1 MSSKYEKYRTSIKSV
16 PIVPESATELE
27 KFDWFGFQSTAPKE
41 VHMPEH
47 VSIINA
53 GAETPEQRKLRMLRQ
68 LSLTC
73 TACSMCELGLQGAIR
88 NDEIRDPHV
97 FSNMNPVRFMV
108 VGQNPGWDE
117 LKRREP
123 FVGAAGKN
131 FDTEIKK
138 HGLDRT
144 HFYICNT
151 VRCHTKDNIKPTQR
165 HMDKCEPFLRME
177 IGLLK
182 PRLVITLGAVAF
194 AQLCPDLEY
203 GKSLKSIVQSSK
215 FGVPVFA
222 VYHPSPMN
230 FREEHRKK
238 AFEKQIQLLCSVIK
252 RLQ

>member
-1 MSSKYEKYRTSIKSV
+1 MLSKYEKYRTNLLKV
-16 PIVPESATELE
+16 PTDPEASTELE
-27 KFDWFGFQSTAPKE
+27 TFDWFGFQSTAPKE
-41 VHMPEH
+41 IPMLEH
-47 VSIINA
+47 VSVVNV

-73 TACSMCELGLQGAIR
+73 TACSMCELGMQGAER
-88 NDEIRDPHV
+88 NGEIRDPHV

-117 LKRREP
+117 LKQREP

-131 FDTEIKK
+131 FDSEIKK
-138 HGLDRT
+138 HGLDRS

-151 VRCHTKDNIKPTQR
+151 VRCHTKDNQKPTQR
-165 HMDKCEPFLRME
+165 HMDRCEPFLRME

-194 AQLCPDLEY
+194 AQLCPDFEY
-203 GKSLKSIVQSSK
+203 SKSLQSIVQSNK

-252 RLQ
+252 RL